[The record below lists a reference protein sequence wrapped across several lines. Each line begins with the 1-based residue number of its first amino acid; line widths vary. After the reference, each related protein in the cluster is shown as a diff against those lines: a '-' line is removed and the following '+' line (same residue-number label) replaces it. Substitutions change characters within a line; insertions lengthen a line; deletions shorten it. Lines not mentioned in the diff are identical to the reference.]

1 MLPKDSAKP
10 EPLIDELLGTE
21 ENIEV
26 PADDVDTSKPKDIDL
41 DAEDTNDAEFKKL
54 DNKAFAAMRKEAA
67 DAKRERDEMRK
78 KINDY
83 EKRPAPVAQPAPV
96 VQDPNRR
103 REIIGG
109 VVVPETKAEW
119 DALARQDWQAAVDLR
134 SIISARK
141 VQEESRKVE
150 QTTRSLD
157 ESKNKVLQRHPEL
170 ADANSEKGKIYLNIL
185 ERNPEYL
192 TMSKGPVLA
201 MRDMED
207 EMESL
212 GYTKEQIFDSKKVV
226 AQNEATRIS
235 RGALTN
241 SGRMPEK
248 SARTVTLSKDDLEF
262 CKTQGIDPK
271 DYARERLELENNRK
285 GAQL

>member
-1 MLPKDSAKP
+1 MKDPAKP

-21 ENIEV
+21 EDIEI
-26 PADDVDTSKPKDIDL
+26 PADDVDTSKPKEIDL
-41 DAEDTNDAEFKKL
+41 DAEEADEADFNKL

-67 DAKRERDEMRK
+67 DAKRERDDLRRK
-78 KINDY
+78 VSDY
-83 EKRPAPVAQPAPV
+83 EKRPSPVAQPAPV

-103 REIIGG
+103 REMIGG

-119 DALARQDWQAAVDLR
+119 DALARQDWQIAVDLR
-134 SIISARK
+134 SIMSARK

-150 QTTRSLD
+150 QTTRVLD

-170 ADANSEKGKIYLNIL
+170 ADAQSDKGKIYLNIL
-185 ERNPEYL
+185 ERNPDYL

-201 MRDMED
+201 MRDMEE

-212 GYTKEQIFDSKKVV
+212 GYTKEQIFDSKKFV
-226 AQNEATRIS
+226 AQNEATRVS
-235 RGALTN
+235 RGALT
-241 SGRMPEK
+241 SGGRMPEK

-262 CKTQGIDPK
+262 CKSQGIDPK